1 MLRFDGIKVDKR
13 MSYGQ
18 ITRWIW
24 AWNGKMVIENEQ
36 IFLCFGTFQQSVFC
50 TIHKSIWCFYYDARL
65 FRYLNHTKYVTCIL
79 YSIRRNLFE
88 KILILLC
95 SMSRTPNPS
104 FGQTVTNILLNVSNI
119 FNKTLI
125 NVRLI
130 RTIKLSNCES
140 HLHLQRHQ
148 YFNSHK
154 QKFRKIH
161 KKNGKTVSWARN
173 LYLVGHFMG
182 NQR

>member
-1 MLRFDGIKVDKR
+1 MVKSPGEFELGMEKWWLKMNRFFFVLAHFSKVFFVRSTNQFDVF
-13 MSYGQ
+13 
-18 ITRWIW
+18 IT
-24 AWNGKMVIENEQ
+24 MPDCSVI
-36 IFLCFGTFQQSVFC
+36 
-50 TIHKSIWCFYYDARL
+50 
-65 FRYLNHTKYVTCIL
+65 LNHTKYVTCIL

>member
-1 MLRFDGIKVDKR
+1 MVKSPGEFELGMEKWWLKMNRFFFVLAHFSNVFFVRSTNQFDVF
-13 MSYGQ
+13 
-18 ITRWIW
+18 IT
-24 AWNGKMVIENEQ
+24 MPDCSVI
-36 IFLCFGTFQQSVFC
+36 
-50 TIHKSIWCFYYDARL
+50 
-65 FRYLNHTKYVTCIL
+65 LNHTKYVTCIL

-88 KILILLC
+88 KTHILLC

-140 HLHLQRHQ
+140 HRHLQRHQ